1 MQSSFP
7 AGDRISTMV
16 LLLTAA
22 IILLCGGCRSE
33 HGTGGF
39 TGQTA
44 PDFTLT
50 MLTGSE
56 LTLKEL
62 RGKPVLLEFWAPW
75 CPGCLHNIP
84 PLKELYAR
92 YGEAVAFVA
101 PSSETGRQTVG
112 KFIADHAIPY
122 PVGFS
127 NRRLLADYR
136 ISGIPVTI
144 LIDGEGVVRY
154 HHTGQLSAARL
165 EELIKQML

>member
-1 MQSSFP
+1 MS
-7 AGDRISTMV
+7 AMV
-16 LLLTAA
+16 FLLTAA
-22 IILLCGGCRSE
+22 IILLLGGCRSE

-39 TGQTA
+39 TGQNA
-44 PDFTLT
+44 PDFTMT
-50 MLTGSE
+50 MLDGSE

-75 CPGCLHNIP
+75 CTGCLYNIP
-84 PLKELYAR
+84 PLKQLHAR

-112 KFIADHAIPY
+112 QFVADHDIPY
-122 PVGFS
+122 PVGFA
-127 NRRLLADYR
+127 NRQLLADYR

-144 LIDGEGVVRY
+144 LIDAEGMVSY
-154 HHTGQLSAARL
+154 HHTGQLSAPRL